1 MSGSF
6 ITDDLSALLNSADF
20 ADSVVWA
27 QGNKNIDGVFD
38 DDEIEVDTG
47 NGNTHLQRIARIVTK
62 TSHAVADGD
71 HITHDGTRYKV
82 EWQQDDGT
90 GMVTLYLQK
99 APL

>member
-1 MSGSF
+1 MVGSF
-6 ITDDLSALLNSADF
+6 IADDLSAFLQSADF
-20 ADSVVWA
+20 ADSVKWTE
-27 QGNKNIDGVFD
+27 GNKNIDGIFD

-62 TSHAVADGD
+62 TSHGVADG
-71 HITHDGTRYKV
+71 HYITHENTRYKV

-99 APL
+99 AP